1 MNVLQRTMFAEGD
14 AVNSPVKDPLT
25 EIANYSLSGL
35 APIQIFE
42 IMQAD
47 YAEMGLDLPF
57 GMATIE
63 RIAQQF
69 GGSMKENPNLVGPN
83 IPTDVARAGEMGTGP
98 FNIFPETVD
107 PNLSADPTSKLGSRL
122 RELNPVNQPEGFDIT
137 EQLNQ
142 LGAVENLSSPTYK
155 SSGVEGFELLPE
167 ESNDGLPVVAKNPIN
182 IKDNQVIIGDRTW
195 TFEDIDKFEQD
206 VKNGMLDGTDLYPI
220 LNADGV
226 ERGSEIQ
233 RILDDFKGYDEPE
246 MYPNRIAANIM
257 GVSPEDRVGSE
268 LYRPGDF
275 GSGVQD
281 AYLEGKRGV
290 QSIANLGIGAI
301 NLLNKAG
308 DYVSDYFQ
316 GPDFQGTF
324 KGQRGR
330 KAALEREDPPV
341 ENVFDYIPLTEEKD
355 IAAMRLDQMSAD
367 NVIKSD
373 TISQDIED
381 LEKQAGPTI
390 LDDEE
395 LKPTTPIPEE
405 FLNEDDFID
414 DTIEDDGI
422 VPPGDEI
429 GTKIVEAIKQGG
441 IPQVEPDS
449 VTPITSS
456 TVTYS
461 SNNTPQSN
469 FAQFTQSPDFIRF
482 IRNLGKGMVTT
493 GEMGKGIALGSAAA
507 AEEKYKDEKEAK
519 LLAAELAKEKAKLEK
534 ENRMSVT
541 DATKLIGIDT
551 KATESASKIVK
562 SQNTRALMTELRT
575 ILNNE
580 NPTSIGSFAQ
590 GILDQAQQLA
600 PDLFA
605 QEFPEGKEYKTLSAS
620 LRAKKLATLISQ
632 SNIRAILGESSKSI
646 SNFDREIVQQL
657 STQIKLGQPAA
668 LNLKSLNE
676 LDKALSDDIL
686 ANYSTIQSSSNRLK
700 QAGDSL
706 GSKSAT
712 EILRMYPTLA
722 SLQLQQGQEQVQVL
736 DLSGF
741 FE

>member
-1 MNVLQRTMFAEGD
+1 MSILQRTMFANGD
-14 AVNSPVKDPLT
+14 AVNSPVKDPLN

-47 YAEMGLDLPF
+47 YAAMGMEIPF
-57 GMATIE
+57 GLATIE
-63 RIAQQF
+63 RIAQQM

-83 IPTDVARAGEMGTGP
+83 IPTDVARAGEMGTKP

-122 RELNPVNQPEGFDIT
+122 RELNPVNPPEGFDIT
-137 EQLNQ
+137 EQLNN
-142 LGAVENLSSPTYK
+142 LGAVENISNPNYVP
-155 SSGVEGFELLPE
+155 SGVEGFELLPE
-167 ESNDGLPVVAKNPIN
+167 SSDDGLPVVTKNPIN

-206 VKNGMLDGTDLYPI
+206 VKDGMLDGTDLYPI

-290 QSIANLGIGAI
+290 QTIANVGIGGI

-308 DYVSDYFQ
+308 DYVSDFFQ
-316 GPDFQGTF
+316 GPDFQGAF

-330 KAALEREDPPV
+330 EAALERENPPV

-355 IAAMRLDQMSAD
+355 IAAMRLDQMPGA
-367 NVIKSD
+367 IKSD

-390 LDDEE
+390 LDDEA
-395 LKPTTPIPEE
+395 LKPTAPEE
-405 FLNEDDFID
+405 FIPTPEEFIEESGEDDSVVLP
-414 DTIEDDGI
+414 E
-422 VPPGDEI
+422 DEI
-429 GTKIVEAIKQGG
+429 ATKIVEAIEKGG

-461 SNNTPQSN
+461 SSNTPQSN
-469 FAQFTQSPDFIRF
+469 FAQFTRSPDFIRF
-482 IRNLGKGMVTT
+482 IRGLGKGMVST

-507 AEEKYKDEKEAK
+507 AEEKAKDEKEAK
-519 LLAAELAKEKAKLEK
+519 LLAAELAKEKAKIEK
-534 ENRMSVT
+534 ENKMSVT

-551 KATESASKIVK
+551 TATESASKIVK

-605 QEFPEGKEYKTLSAS
+605 QEFPKGKEYKTLSAS

-706 GSKSAT
+706 GSKSAL

>member
-1 MNVLQRTMFAEGD
+1 
-14 AVNSPVKDPLT
+14 
-25 EIANYSLSGL
+25 
-35 APIQIFE
+35 
-42 IMQAD
+42 
-47 YAEMGLDLPF
+47 
-57 GMATIE
+57 
-63 RIAQQF
+63 
-69 GGSMKENPNLVGPN
+69 
-83 IPTDVARAGEMGTGP
+83 MGTKP

-122 RELNPVNQPEGFDIT
+122 RELNPVNPPEGFDIT
-137 EQLNQ
+137 EQLNN
-142 LGAVENLSSPTYK
+142 LGAVENISNPNYVP
-155 SSGVEGFELLPE
+155 SGVEGFELLPE
-167 ESNDGLPVVAKNPIN
+167 SSDDGLPVVTKNPIN

-206 VKNGMLDGTDLYPI
+206 VKDGMLDGTDLYPI

-290 QSIANLGIGAI
+290 QTIANVGIGGI

-308 DYVSDYFQ
+308 DYVSDFFQ
-316 GPDFQGTF
+316 GPDFQGAF

-330 KAALEREDPPV
+330 EAALERENPPV

-355 IAAMRLDQMSAD
+355 IAAMRLDQMPGA
-367 NVIKSD
+367 IKSD

-390 LDDEE
+390 LDDEA
-395 LKPTTPIPEE
+395 LKPTAPEE
-405 FLNEDDFID
+405 FIPTPEEFIEESGEDDSVVLP
-414 DTIEDDGI
+414 E
-422 VPPGDEI
+422 DEI
-429 GTKIVEAIKQGG
+429 ATKIVEAIEKGG

-461 SNNTPQSN
+461 SSNTPQSN
-469 FAQFTQSPDFIRF
+469 FAQFTRSPDFIRF
-482 IRNLGKGMVTT
+482 IRGLGKGMVST

-507 AEEKYKDEKEAK
+507 AEEKAKDEKEAK
-519 LLAAELAKEKAKLEK
+519 LLAAELAKEKAKIEK
-534 ENRMSVT
+534 ENKMSVT

-551 KATESASKIVK
+551 TATESASKIVK

-605 QEFPEGKEYKTLSAS
+605 QEFPKGKEYKTLSAS

-706 GSKSAT
+706 GSKSAL

>member
-1 MNVLQRTMFAEGD
+1 MSILQRTMFANGD
-14 AVNSPVKDPLT
+14 AVNSPVKDPLN

-47 YAEMGLDLPF
+47 YAAMGMEIPF
-57 GMATIE
+57 GLATIE
-63 RIAQQF
+63 RIAQQM

-83 IPTDVARAGEMGTGP
+83 IPTDVARAGEMGTKP

-122 RELNPVNQPEGFDIT
+122 RELNPVNPPEGFDIT
-137 EQLNQ
+137 EQLNN
-142 LGAVENLSSPTYK
+142 LGAVENISNPNYVP
-155 SSGVEGFELLPE
+155 SGVEGFELLPE
-167 ESNDGLPVVAKNPIN
+167 SSDDGLPVVTKNPIN

-206 VKNGMLDGTDLYPI
+206 VKDGMLDGTDLYPI

-290 QSIANLGIGAI
+290 QTIANVGIGGI

-308 DYVSDYFQ
+308 DYVSDFFQ
-316 GPDFQGTF
+316 GPDIQGAF

-355 IAAMRLDQMSAD
+355 IAAMRLDQMPGA
-367 NVIKSD
+367 IKSD

-390 LDDEE
+390 LDDEA
-395 LKPTTPIPEE
+395 LKPTAPEE
-405 FLNEDDFID
+405 FIPTPEEFIEESGEDDSVVLP
-414 DTIEDDGI
+414 E
-422 VPPGDEI
+422 DEI
-429 GTKIVEAIKQGG
+429 ATKIVEAIEKGG

-461 SNNTPQSN
+461 SSNTPQSN
-469 FAQFTQSPDFIRF
+469 FAQFTRSPDFIRF
-482 IRNLGKGMVTT
+482 IRGLGKGMVST

-507 AEEKYKDEKEAK
+507 AEEKAKDEKEAK
-519 LLAAELAKEKAKLEK
+519 LLAAELAKEKAKIEK
-534 ENRMSVT
+534 ENKMSVT

-551 KATESASKIVK
+551 TATESASKIVK

-605 QEFPEGKEYKTLSAS
+605 QEFPKGKEYKTLSAS

-706 GSKSAT
+706 GSKSAL